1 MTIIEKTRE
10 LGEMIQNSEEM
21 KVLKAAEARQAEDEN
36 AKTLMLEY
44 SMRRM
49 NLERDLMEG
58 KISQEEAVQKN
69 QEAFMN
75 VVEQSE
81 TLKATYDAQVAVDK
95 MVNEINAILTYYITG
110 QTPGCTHDCSTCGG
124 CH

>member
-10 LGEMIQNSEEM
+10 LGELIQNSEEM
-21 KVLKAAEARQAEDEN
+21 KALKAAEAKQAEDEN
-36 AKTLMLEY
+36 AKTLLLEY

-58 KISQEEAVQKN
+58 KISQEEAASKN
-69 QEAFMN
+69 HEAFLN
-75 VVEQSE
+75 AVNKSD
-81 TLKATYDAQVAVDK
+81 TLKATYEAQQAVDK
-95 MVNEINAILTYYITG
+95 IVNEVNAILTYYITG
-110 QTPGCTHDCSTCGG
+110 QAPGCTHDCSTCGG

>member
-10 LGEMIQNSEEM
+10 LGEMIQQSEEM
-21 KVLKAAEARQAEDEN
+21 KVLKEAEARQAEDEN

-58 KISQEEAVQKN
+58 KITQEEAVQKN